1 MAKRVY
7 IIFIVWVSLL
17 FPGSAWGTLYYYS
30 GTMDSRFVMTHTY
43 TILVPGSPTS
53 LTFKAPLPENYSLP
67 NSTQRFTGLNY
78 SYSGTPSVEDVTDTY
93 DNHYKKFIWTNPTN
107 IIIIVTIS
115 YTVSSSTDWN
125 KFVTS
130 DKYPFDSSGLPD
142 SVTKFLQPSK
152 EVQSDNPQFI
162 NLAKTLTSG
171 LTTQW
176 QVLTALNG
184 WIMDNIYYYDNPPG
198 YDALTTLTYRLGN
211 CSNFAHIALAL
222 VRAAGIPARFVGGY
236 SISKTYT
243 LPTTNGHSIDASWGE
258 GSHAWIEVYYPSLGW
273 VPYDPQRDVHHV
285 DTHRVLL
292 SRGADTTGITGETS
306 ATYDVAQSSY
316 PYTYQTVNVNWLN
329 DSIALSYIK
338 STNEISNFSLSSA
351 VTFIQTHTITASASS
366 GGSISLTGKVNVTDG
381 SDQTFTVTPDSGY
394 YIADV
399 LVDWASQGPVS
410 TYTFNN
416 VTADHTITARFL
428 LTDSD
433 GDGLPDWWEQ
443 QIIDYSQSDT
453 ITGFEDVLP
462 EDDFDGDH
470 FSNLKEYQKGTDP
483 TDPGSHPPRAMPWLD
498 LLLGE

>member
-1 MAKRVY
+1 
-7 IIFIVWVSLL
+7 
-17 FPGSAWGTLYYYS
+17 
-30 GTMDSRFVMTHTY
+30 MTHTF
-43 TILVPGSPTS
+43 TIFVPGGLTS
-53 LTFKAPLPENYSLP
+53 LTFKATLPENYSLP
-67 NSTQRFTGLNY
+67 NSTQEITGLNY
-78 SYSGTPSVEDVTDTY
+78 SYSGTSSTPSVEDVTDIY
-93 DNHYKKFIWTNPTN
+93 DNHYKKFIWTNPQQG
-107 IIIIVTIS
+107 IITVKIS
-115 YTVSSSTDWN
+115 YTVSSGTDWN

-142 SVTKFLQPSK
+142 SVTKFLQPSG
-152 EVQSDNPQFI
+152 EVQSDDPQFI
-162 NLAKTLTSG
+162 SLANSLTSG

-176 QVLTALNG
+176 EVLTALNG
-184 WIMDNIYYYDNPPG
+184 WIMDNIYYYDYPYA
-198 YDALTTLTYRLGN
+198 YDALTTLNYRFGN

-236 SISKTYT
+236 SLRNTYT
-243 LPTTNGHSIDASWGE
+243 LSTTNGNSIDASWNG

-273 VPYDPQRDVHHV
+273 VPYDPQRDLHHV

-292 SRGADTTGITGETS
+292 SRGADSTGITGETS
-306 ATYDVAQSSY
+306 ATYDVAPSSY
-316 PYTYQTVNVNWLN
+316 PATYQTVNATWLV

-351 VTFIQTHTITASASS
+351 VTFIQTHTITASAGS
-366 GGSISLTGKVNVTDG
+366 GGNISPTGKVNITDG
-381 SDQTFTVTPDSGY
+381 SDLTFNFTPDSGY

-399 LVDWASQGPVS
+399 LVDGASQGPVS
-410 TYTFNN
+410 TYPFNN

-443 QIIDYSQSDT
+443 QIIDYSQSDA

-483 TDPGSHPPRAMPWLD
+483 TDAGSHPPRVMPWLN
-498 LLLGE
+498 LLLEE